1 MKLSMVMEKIIRMID
16 IHNHLLFDADD
27 GVKTLEDSI
36 DVLKDLYSYG
46 ITDVILTPHYI
57 TGTKYNKTIKDNL
70 IKLKEL
76 RNRLEL
82 ENININLYLG
92 NEIHIDEDIFYNLK
106 NGIISTMNGTRYIL
120 VELPMNGEY
129 DGYIELFK
137 DLISKG
143 CKIILAHPERYTCYY
158 DDIDFFKELHD
169 MGVLMQVNGPSI
181 TGLYGRRAKSM
192 AKRLL
197 KAKLIDFVGS
207 DIHSSKEKKYD
218 KLDVM
223 EHKIKKYCGKE
234 QANNILYINFD
245 KVIKNEDI

>member
-1 MKLSMVMEKIIRMID
+1 MKLSMVMEKTRRMID
-16 IHNHLLFDADD
+16 IHNHLLFDTDD
-27 GVKTLEDSI
+27 GVKTIEDSI

-46 ITDVILTPHYI
+46 ITDVIFTPHYI
-57 TGTKYNKTIKDNL
+57 TGTKYNKTIKENL

-143 CKIILAHPERYTCYY
+143 CKIILAHPERYTS
-158 DDIDFFKELHD
+158 IQEDFNLLYELNSI
-169 MGVLMQVNGPSI
+169 GVLFQCNIDSI
-181 TGLYGRRAKSM
+181 IGKYGIDASNTIIRMLKE
-192 AKRLL
+192 RLIHFL
-197 KAKLIDFVGS
+197 ATDIHRKKDNYNKWNMAKLIAL
-207 DIHSSKEKKYD
+207 KYIT
-218 KLDVM
+218 
-223 EHKIKKYCGKE
+223 EEEY
-234 QANNILYINFD
+234 NILINDNPSRLIENNFY
-245 KVIKNEDI
+245 K

>member
-1 MKLSMVMEKIIRMID
+1 MKLSMVMEKTRRMID
-16 IHNHLLFDADD
+16 IHNHLLFDTDD

-106 NGIISTMNGTRYIL
+106 KGIISTMNGTRYIL

-143 CKIILAHPERYTCYY
+143 CKIILAHPERYTS
-158 DDIDFFKELHD
+158 IQEDFSLLYELNSI
-169 MGVLMQVNGPSI
+169 GVLFQSNIDSI
-181 TGLYGRRAKSM
+181 IGKYGEEAKNTIIRM
-192 AKRLL
+192 LKERLIHFL
-197 KAKLIDFVGS
+197 ATDIHRKKDNYNKWNMAKLIALKY
-207 DIHSSKEKKYD
+207 IKEEEY
-218 KLDVM
+218 
-223 EHKIKKYCGKE
+223 
-234 QANNILYINFD
+234 NILIND
-245 KVIKNEDI
+245 NPSRLISNNYYK